1 MILSTHDLPRRL
13 RLPTLEPPALQPQ
26 LSRALHYV
34 EIRCASTH
42 LHPGSTVLKP
52 AVLKSSNKI
61 AAKSAVASK
70 GAVKRAAQPANKRL
84 EQKAVSAPTAPAT
97 TPKPRKQR
105 PLILDGA
112 RLTRRAVLD
121 VAYRGRPV
129 ELAPNALRRVTKAAK
144 FLEAEL
150 KRGVP
155 LYGVTTGF
163 GSNADRLLAANRLRT
178 ELGDLDNAAGRESKL
193 SLIEELQHNLIVSHA
208 VCVGTPL
215 PVEVARAMLVIR
227 LNTLLGGHSGIR
239 TKVLKLMLA
248 LLNFGIT
255 PVVPELGS
263 VGASGDLAPLSH
275 LALPLLGLGEVI
287 FKGERLPSNSVLE
300 KFDLTPVRLSCK
312 EGLALNNGTTQ
323 MLAMAVITLDRFE
336 AALKQAD
343 INAALTLEAFCG
355 RSDAFDARAHALRP
369 HPGQVATAANIRAL
383 TAGSSFVDIAYH
395 RVPRFSPWGPKSWA
409 EGQARQ
415 RTFDIRWDYVLQSER
430 EGREGFFASN
440 LPFRGGKKF
449 QPQDAYSLRCV
460 PQVHGA
466 VKDSFLHVCR
476 VMDIELNAVT
486 DNPLIF
492 PGAPDSDVVR
502 VLSAGNFHGMP
513 LALALAQLKCAMPV
527 LASIS
532 ERRLNKLVDPATND
546 GLPPFLIGN
555 EDGTDSGLMIVQYTA
570 ASIVNDLAS
579 RANPAC
585 VYSVPTSA
593 NAEDHVSMGTNDA
606 RHALAMVEQ
615 LESVLALEL
624 MTALQ
629 ALEYRMQILE
639 AAASLATNIGI
650 QGLRSKIRNV
660 SPVKPAD
667 TELLAADVKRL
678 QADLRKLSTVK
689 PSPVALRALSV
700 VREAGLSFMAR
711 DRLLAPDIE
720 LAQRLI
726 RKRTVLQAVEA
737 MLPESLSMD

>member
-1 MILSTHDLPRRL
+1 MGLSL
-13 RLPTLEPPALQPQ
+13 RGH
-26 LSRALHYV
+26 SHYAEYFHV
-34 EIRCASTH
+34 STCAH
-42 LHPGSTVLKP
+42 CHGGAVLKP
-52 AVLKSSNKI
+52 QAPQAGK
-61 AAKSAVASK
+61 AA
-70 GAVKRAAQPANKRL
+70 
-84 EQKAVSAPTAPAT
+84 KAVSKTDAKSPVARKTVQLAKKPAERMSAPSASASAAAPRI
-97 TPKPRKQR
+97 RKQR

-129 ELAPNALRRVTKAAK
+129 ELAPNALRRVAKAAK

-163 GSNADRLLAANRLRT
+163 GSNADRLLAADRMRVEEADPSSTAPADSANLS
-178 ELGDLDNAAGRESKL
+178 AQAKL

-287 FKGERLPSNSVLE
+287 FKGERLAASVVLE

-343 INAALTLEAFCG
+343 INAALALEAFCG

-383 TAGSSFVDIAYH
+383 TAGSGFVDIAYH
-395 RVPRFSPWGPKSWA
+395 RVPRFSPWSPKSWA
-409 EGQARQ
+409 EGQTRQ

-430 EGREGFFASN
+430 EGREGFFAN
-440 LPFRGGKKF
+440 HLPFRGGKKF

-466 VKDSFLHVCR
+466 VKDSYLHVCR

-532 ERRLNKLVDPATND
+532 ERRLNKLLDPATND

-606 RHALAMVEQ
+606 RHALAMIEQ

-629 ALEYRMQILE
+629 ALEYRIQVLD
-639 AAASLATNIGI
+639 AAANLATNIGI

-667 TELLAADVKRL
+667 SELLAADVKRL

-720 LAQRLI
+720 LAQKLI
-726 RKRTVLQAVEA
+726 RKRAVLQAVEA
-737 MLPESLSMD
+737 MLPESLSLD

>member
-1 MILSTHDLPRRL
+1 MK
-13 RLPTLEPPALQPQ
+13 PTLP
-26 LSRALHYV
+26 
-34 EIRCASTH
+34 
-42 LHPGSTVLKP
+42 
-52 AVLKSSNKI
+52 KS
-61 AAKSAVASK
+61 AAKGSVKAAAGAK
-70 GAVKRAAQPANKRL
+70 GAVKRTVNADPKRVA
-84 EQKAVSAPTAPAT
+84 QKAVIDKAA
-97 TPKPRKQR
+97 TPKARKQR

-121 VAYRGRPV
+121 VAYRGRRV

-144 FLEAEL
+144 FLESEL

-163 GSNADRLLAANRLRT
+163 GSNADRLLASNRLRGQADT
-178 ELGDLDNAAGRESKL
+178 EL

-208 VCVGTPL
+208 VCVGAPL

-239 TKVLKLMLA
+239 ARVLKLMLA

-275 LALPLLGLGEVI
+275 LALPLLGLGDVI
-287 FKGERLPSNSVLE
+287 FNGARISAADALAE
-300 KFDLTPVRLSCK
+300 FDLTPVRLSCK

-323 MLAMAVITLDRFE
+323 MLAMAVLTLDRFE

-343 INAALTLEAFCG
+343 VNAALSLEAFCG

-369 HPGQVATAANIRAL
+369 HPGQIATAANIRAL
-383 TAGSSFVDIAYH
+383 TAGSGFVDIAYH

-409 EGQARQ
+409 EGQAKQ

-430 EGREGFFASN
+430 EGREGFFAQH

-466 VKDSFLHVCR
+466 VKDSFAHVCR

-492 PGAPDSDVVR
+492 PGTSESEVVR

-532 ERRLNKLVDPATND
+532 ERRLNKLLDPATND

-606 RHALAMVEQ
+606 RHALAMMES

-624 MTALQ
+624 LCATQ
-629 ALEYRMQILE
+629 ALEYRMQVLD

-660 SPVKPAD
+660 SPVKPAE
-667 TELLAADVKRL
+667 TEGLAADIKRL
-678 QADLRKLSTVK
+678 QTDLRKLSTIK
-689 PSPVALRALSV
+689 PSPVALRVLAV

-711 DRLLAPDIE
+711 DRLLSPDIE
-720 LAQRLI
+720 LAQKIVRS
-726 RKRTVLQAVEA
+726 RTVVQAAEA
-737 MLPESLSMD
+737 MLPEALSLD

>member
-1 MILSTHDLPRRL
+1 M
-13 RLPTLEPPALQPQ
+13 
-26 LSRALHYV
+26 
-34 EIRCASTH
+34 
-42 LHPGSTVLKP
+42 KP
-52 AVLKSSNKI
+52 AAPKVAGKST
-61 AAKSAVASK
+61 AKSA
-70 GAVKRAAQPANKRL
+70 GAVKGPAKRSAATKLAEPQAAGDKPAI
-84 EQKAVSAPTAPAT
+84 AT
-97 TPKPRKQR
+97 VKPRKQR

-163 GSNADRLLAANRLRT
+163 GSNADRLLAADRLRT
-178 ELGDLDNAAGRESKL
+178 EQNAEGGTDAASDSSRL

-208 VCVGTPL
+208 VCVGAPL

-239 TKVLKLMLA
+239 TRVLKLMLA

-287 FKGERLPSNSVLE
+287 FKGERLAASAVLE
-300 KFDLTPVRLSCK
+300 KFDLSPVRLSCK

-323 MLAMAVITLDRFE
+323 MLAMAVLTLDRFE

-383 TAGSSFVDIAYH
+383 TAGSGFVDIAYH

-629 ALEYRMQILE
+629 ALEYRMQILD
-639 AAASLATNIGI
+639 AAASLATNIGV

-678 QADLRKLSTVK
+678 QADLRKLSSVK
-689 PSPVALRALSV
+689 PSAVALRALNV
-700 VREAGLSFMAR
+700 VREAGLSFIAR
-711 DRLLAPDIE
+711 DRLLSTDIE
-720 LAQRLI
+720 LAQKLI

-737 MLPESLSMD
+737 ILPESLSLD